1 MIIFLYRSS
10 CSTCDSFLHTT
21 IQVAGSKDQMVALGM
36 PEFTVED
43 FFDNFLENLD
53 RLSGEGKVTLQAMD
67 QWLMIAVSGK
77 LT

>member
-1 MIIFLYRSS
+1 M
-10 CSTCDSFLHTT
+10 T

-53 RLSGEGKVTLQAMD
+53 RLSGEGKVTLQ
-67 QWLMIAVSGK
+67 
-77 LT
+77 

>member
-1 MIIFLYRSS
+1 MREGAR
-10 CSTCDSFLHTT
+10 SFLNTT

-53 RLSGEGKVTLQAMD
+53 RLSGEGKVTLQ
-67 QWLMIAVSGK
+67 
-77 LT
+77 